1 MIATS
6 ARHDGVVPG
15 HSRLR
20 LRDCYWFFGP
30 LVLMV
35 ELNMMSKSVIHAF
48 LARTDTPSITL
59 AAFNATFTF
68 YFALT
73 SATEVTALVCLSF
86 LKARADVRRLIS
98 FMALELLLPLA
109 IALSAAF
116 TPVGNVIFGKW
127 FGLGVEAQQEA
138 RAAVAVLTVSV
149 PVLVM
154 RGVAFALLMLNR
166 KTFIITMS
174 TLVRLLSLG
183 LSLVL
188 LPHWLHGAAIGAGAL
203 VLCMAAETLFSWCFA
218 LRLFLGLPALREA
231 RDSFLVYW
239 RFAWPLI
246 INASAEMG
254 VIFIITLF
262 LGRLTQA
269 EIAIA
274 AFGVVHGLVSL
285 LMAPL
290 RNLTQSAQTLVAR
303 REDIRTMLV
312 FTTQL
317 VIVFSCLAMALFE
330 TSLRERILRGVMGLS
345 PELAAYAKPA
355 LVLSL
360 ILAPFWSLAALFRG
374 LLAKART
381 TGSLAASGILRI
393 VSAALASSIT
403 LSMPELNG
411 AFLGVAVWTLSH
423 SVETAISTWRL
434 RRLGWF
440 VDAKPAAVAVH

>member
-6 ARHDGVVPG
+6 ARGDSATRAQ
-15 HSRLR
+15 SRLR

-48 LARTDTPSITL
+48 LARTDTPSVTL

-98 FMALELLLPLA
+98 FMALVLLLPLA

-116 TPVGNVIFGKW
+116 TNLGDVIFGSW
-127 FGLGVEAQQEA
+127 FGLGAEAQREA
-138 RAAVAVLTVSV
+138 QAAVAVLSVSV

-174 TLVRLLSLG
+174 TLVRLLSLAI
-183 LSLVL
+183 SLVV
-188 LPHWLHGAAIGAGAL
+188 LPHWLHGAAIGAAAL

-218 LRLFLGLPALREA
+218 LRLFLQMPAIREA

-312 FTTQL
+312 FTAQL
-317 VIVFSCLAMALFE
+317 VAAFALLAAVLFE
-330 TSLRERILRGVMGLS
+330 TPLRERILRGIMGLT
-345 PELAAYAKPA
+345 PELAAYARPA
-355 LVLSL
+355 LILSL

-374 LLAKART
+374 LLARART

-393 VSAALASSIT
+393 ASAAAASSIT

-440 VDAKPAAVAVH
+440 VDTKPAPAAVH